1 MANGNRRQ
9 QTHALGPIPLSAG
22 EIELYARQ
30 DEMTRRRRRLLAM
43 REEERRLAQ
52 QVTQRYRNNLKK
64 LQHWKSLELQKEVE
78 SEPQKIEHGNQVEK
92 CCGRR
97 KEWTIYDAQ
106 RVLKDDLAVQ
116 SARRRRM
123 KQNDAKGKTV
133 SRLQT
138 RQASSRDQAKQELAQ
153 VRAGSD
159 ADDTRSVTLADSKNK
174 RSNGDM
180 IVDGES
186 RGSGKLEAPE
196 HSISIDMNGEI
207 KSGVLATNGGHDERS
222 SPACERDLITTTL
235 GGLRCEE
242 TGKRVTSMD
251 RRDIGALEDFIV
263 PLEPLDGYRNSELK
277 NKADILKTKVSRGC
291 SEHGCNGLI
300 KTQQL
305 QRYELVRD
313 HQNLAPRTKQ
323 RRCCSMSKE
332 YGRLEGKESENRLGR
347 LVETECLEKEAA
359 ECYGITSFVAPSR
372 DHKKM
377 LPLNTG
383 QSGKH
388 KNVRDRP
395 FLEMPDA
402 QWNELVTRSDRHS
415 SGIETYRNNID
426 KARQRPEHLPTSRL
440 AATHSTSH
448 DPSVSLQHL
457 ARGEGDEKALRCRT
471 EHSRACSS
479 MHSAENKSTA
489 STNDSYKEADRASAA
504 EHDKK
509 CRSAISK
516 SRNSHGKKVCDKGAD
531 FDEKSFDAEGQ
542 LSLSALSGSVS
553 QKSLSRLDEMV
564 NDRARYSNHLAMDVE
579 WKLLSSVSSG
589 TVSQISLS
597 RLSEVANGRART
609 LGHRFADPN
618 MTIFS
623 ESEDLSTNEGNSETE
638 SCYPPLDSDS
648 GHSFVALYP
657 SHPHHRDMYREARRH
672 STSAASVTQYS
683 LPLSDAQS
691 SFDESLDQVHPGHP
705 TDDSFVNELV
715 PFLPTFVSPSVSHS
729 SDEGNEVSEEL
740 SDQLIE
746 AQNSGR
752 STAEQLASSGRK
764 SRQRPSYQDHQ
775 AAATEYSRCQAFASG
790 IRKTTGEHASTRV
803 DERDFVLSSGWNSST
818 SSVCGQDAE
827 SLNASAGPPCVRRH
841 TETGPIER
849 SETVEADIRPLPVNR
864 QSRRYERD
872 VMSDVSVESNVSS
885 LAVQLEAAAVTT
897 RWNTRDDG
905 QGDIDREYTEQDGH
919 QYQQVEDSLFD
930 QMVDAQSVTS
940 DQSYASS

>member
-1 MANGNRRQ
+1 MANGNRQQ
-9 QTHALGPIPLSAG
+9 QTNALGQIPLSSG

-43 REEERRLAQ
+43 RDEERRLAQ

-64 LQHWKSLELQKEVE
+64 LQHWKSLQLQKEVE
-78 SEPQKIEHGNQVEK
+78 FEPQKIENGNQVEK

-97 KEWTIYDAQ
+97 KGWTIYDAQ

-116 SARRRRM
+116 TARRRRM
-123 KQNDAKGKTV
+123 KQNNEKGKAV

-138 RQASSRDQAKQELAQ
+138 RQASSRDQAEQGLAQ
-153 VRAGSD
+153 VRAGGD
-159 ADDTRSVTLADSKNK
+159 ADDTQSVTLANSKNK

-196 HSISIDMNGEI
+196 HSISIDMNGEM
-207 KSGVLATNGGHDERS
+207 KSGVLATSGHDERS

-235 GGLRCEE
+235 ESLQCEE
-242 TGKRVTSMD
+242 TEKLVTSID
-251 RRDIGALEDFIV
+251 RRDIDALETSNV
-263 PLEPLDGYRNSELK
+263 PLEPLDGYRDSELK

-291 SEHGCNGLI
+291 SIHGSNGLI

-305 QRYELVRD
+305 QRYKLVRD
-313 HQNLAPRTKQ
+313 HQDLAPCTKQ
-323 RRCCSMSKE
+323 CPCCSISKE
-332 YGRLEGKESENRLGR
+332 NGRLKGKEREDRLDR
-347 LVETECLEKEAA
+347 LVETERLEKEAA
-359 ECYGITSFVAPSR
+359 KRYGLASSVAPSK

-377 LPLNTG
+377 LRLNTG

-388 KNVRDRP
+388 YDIRDRS

-402 QWNELVTRSDRHS
+402 QWSELVTRSDRHS
-415 SGIETYRNNID
+415 PDIEMYRNNVD
-426 KARQRPEHLPTSRL
+426 KARQRPENLPTSRL
-440 AATHSTSH
+440 AATHSTSN
-448 DPSVSLQHL
+448 DPGVSPQHL
-457 ARGEGDEKALRCRT
+457 ARSEGDEKAPRCRM
-471 EHSRACSS
+471 EHSRVFSS
-479 MHSAENKSTA
+479 MHSAENKSMT
-489 STNDSYKEADRASAA
+489 SRNISCKEADHASVA
-504 EHDKK
+504 EHDKY
-509 CRSAISK
+509 RSAISK
-516 SRNSHGKKVCDKGAD
+516 SRSSYGKKVCDQGTE
-531 FDEKSFDAEGQ
+531 FDGKSFDAEGQ

-564 NDRARYSNHLAMDVE
+564 NDRARYSDHVAMDVE

-609 LGHRFADPN
+609 LGHRFADPH

-638 SCYPPLDSDS
+638 SCCPPLDSDS
-648 GHSFVALYP
+648 GHSFVAFYLHH
-657 SHPHHRDMYREARRH
+657 SHHRDMYHEARRH

-691 SFDESLDQVHPGHP
+691 LLDESLDQVQPGHP
-705 TDDSFVNELV
+705 ADDSFVNELV
-715 PFLPTFVSPSVSHS
+715 PFFPMCVSPSVSHS
-729 SDEGNEVSEEL
+729 SEEGNEGSEEFA
-740 SDQLIE
+740 DQLIE

-752 STAEQLASSGRK
+752 STAEQLVSPGRK
-764 SRQRPSYQDHQ
+764 SRQRLSYYGHQ
-775 AAATEYSRCQAFASG
+775 AAATEHSRRQAFTSG
-790 IRKTTGEHASTRV
+790 IRKTTGEHASTFV

-827 SLNASAGPPCVRRH
+827 SLNASADSSRVRRH

-849 SETVEADIRPLPVNR
+849 SETVEADICPLPVNR
-864 QSRRYERD
+864 QSRRLERD
-872 VMSDVSVESNVSS
+872 VMSDVSIESNVSS
-885 LAVQLEAAAVTT
+885 LAVRLKAAAVTT
-897 RWNTRDDG
+897 RWNTGDDG
-905 QGDIDREYTEQDGH
+905 QGDIDREYSEQDGQ

-930 QMVDAQSVTS
+930 QMVDAQRNTS